1 MTSVG
6 IDQNTGKVLVGWS
19 HVAQSINKI
28 VTTELGSRVERR
40 DFGSRLSTLI
50 DQPQNEESLL
60 DFFMAIAEALQ
71 PRRVRNSI
79 YGEPRFDLVAI
90 SVDVKTPGLL
100 LMSLMGDYYPDGH
113 KSMPAS
119 PQRRQL
125 IIEVPATELN

>member
-6 IDQNTGKVLVGWS
+6 IDQSTGKVLVGWP

-28 VTTELGSRVERR
+28 VTTELGSRIERR

-50 DQPQNEESLL
+50 DQPQNEETLL
-60 DFFMAIAEALQ
+60 DFFMTIAETLQ

-79 YGEPRFDLVAI
+79 YGEPRFDLIAI

-113 KSMPAS
+113 KSVAAS
-119 PQRRQL
+119 PQRQRL
-125 IIEVPATELN
+125 VIEVPATELN